1 MDPVSDMFIRLKNA
15 SRAGHETVT
24 LPYSRFKNELAKV
37 LERHGYV
44 AGLERKGKRV
54 RKTLEITLKGDKEH
68 PAIHDVALISKPS
81 RRLYRPYRAITRAKR
96 GGIVIISTP
105 QGAMSGE
112 EAHRAKVGGEMVAE
126 VW

>member
-44 AGLERKGKRV
+44 AGLERK
-54 RKTLEITLKGDKEH
+54 
-68 PAIHDVALISKPS
+68 
-81 RRLYRPYRAITRAKR
+81 
-96 GGIVIISTP
+96 
-105 QGAMSGE
+105 
-112 EAHRAKVGGEMVAE
+112 
-126 VW
+126 